1 MAARVNSQTI
11 RREEKISNN
20 NEGSVNLSFVGGGGG
35 GGGGKVESKA
45 EGGKELKMKN

>member
-1 MAARVNSQTI
+1 MAARVNSQAI

-20 NEGSVNLSFVGGGGG
+20 NEGSVNMSFVG